1 MTVGVRPMVAADL
14 EAAAEVSGAAF
25 GVDLSDP
32 DGRASWTERVAHPM
46 RTDPDGAF
54 VASGE
59 DGVIVG
65 VGQAVR
71 RDRVWVLSLL
81 TVAPGDQSRGAGRA
95 LLEQCLDVRRGG
107 DAALIV
113 SSNDPR
119 AMRLYGRAGFRLLPT
134 LEASGSVDRG
144 RIPAGLPAVTD
155 GSGDLESLDAISR
168 EVRGGPHSLDLP
180 HALWRGS
187 EILRL
192 GDDGF
197 VVTQPA
203 GGIWL
208 LAARDEAAARA
219 LLWHALAL
227 APAEPDRGD
236 ARPFARWLTAEQTW
250 AVEVLLTAGLGVRAY
265 GAVCVD
271 GDPGPL
277 WPYIPSGPVA

>member
-1 MTVGVRPMVAADL
+1 MTIRPMTAADL
-14 EAAAEVSGAAF
+14 ESAAAVSGAAF
-25 GVDLSDP
+25 GVDLSDAG
-32 DGRASWTERVAHPM
+32 GRATWTERVAHPL

-59 DGVIVG
+59 DGAIVG

-71 RDRVWVLSLL
+71 RGRVWVLSLL
-81 TVAPGDQSRGAGRA
+81 TVAPGEQSRGAGRA
-95 LLEQCLDVRRGG
+95 LLEACLGVRASG

-134 LEASGSVDRG
+134 LEASGTVDRS
-144 RIPAGLPAVTD
+144 RIPARLPAVTD
-155 GSGDLESLDAISR
+155 GAGDLEALDAISR
-168 EVRGGPHSLDLP
+168 DVRGGPHSVDLP

-192 GDDGF
+192 GDAGF
-197 VVTQPA
+197 VVTQPT
-203 GGIWL
+203 GGVWL
-208 LAARDEAAARA
+208 LVAREQETARA

-227 APAEPDRGD
+227 APAGPDGE
-236 ARPFARWLTAEQTW
+236 AAGPFARWLTAEQTW
-250 AVEVLLTAGLGVRAY
+250 AVDVLLAAGLGVRAY